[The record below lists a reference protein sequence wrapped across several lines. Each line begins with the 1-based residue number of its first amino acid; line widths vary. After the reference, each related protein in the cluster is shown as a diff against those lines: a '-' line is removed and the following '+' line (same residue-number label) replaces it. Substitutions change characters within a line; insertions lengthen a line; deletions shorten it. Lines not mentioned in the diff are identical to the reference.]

1 MVKRRDL
8 MAAISDFAHQN
19 ELPLAIAEGSN
30 HTRVTVG
37 ERRTVVPRHRE
48 INEITAKAIR
58 KQLGMEER

>member
-8 MAAISDFAHQN
+8 LAAIADFAKQN
-19 ELPLAIAEGSN
+19 DLPLAITEGGR

-37 ERRTVVPRHRE
+37 ERRTVVPRHKE

>member
-1 MVKRRDL
+1 MS
-8 MAAISDFAHQN
+8 AISDFAQQN
-19 ELPLAIAEGSN
+19 ELPLAITEGSN

-48 INEITAKAIR
+48 INDITAKAIR